1 MRPSRKRAG
10 WPPTSGAGGEGV
22 KIDKERLEALQRQAG
37 LSGQALAAR
46 AGITPPMLSRLKSR
60 GSCSKTTA
68 KKLAAVLGY
77 GFTAQERPTVK
88 PYALPTLE
96 ECQAAYQ
103 REAPVI
109 TPYEAARD
117 KREAENTRQTIME
130 FLDRPVPVG
139 WERWP
144 LKNRL
149 LYWRG
154 SGSTTVTDYGLLR
167 PSATLKS
174 RIPVAPRD
182 RVCAAEVWAEAFR
195 HPPEDLTNKAT
206 RNINQIISTLPGW
219 KKAEK
224 GLRFGPHGFCR
235 GFVRAV

>member
-68 KKLAAVLGY
+68 KKLAIVLGY
-77 GFTAQERPTVK
+77 GFTAQDWPPYCVK
-88 PYALPTLE
+88 LE
-96 ECQAAYQ
+96 DCQAAYQ

-130 FLDRPVPVG
+130 FLARPVPVG

>member
-68 KKLAAVLGY
+68 KKLATVLGY
-77 GFTAQERPTVK
+77 GFTAQDWPPYCVK
-88 PYALPTLE
+88 LE
-96 ECQAAYQ
+96 DCQAAYQ

-130 FLDRPVPVG
+130 FLARPVPVG

>member
-68 KKLAAVLGY
+68 KKLATVLGY
-77 GFTAQERPTVK
+77 GFTAQDWPPYCVK
-88 PYALPTLE
+88 LE
-96 ECQAAYQ
+96 DCQAAYQ

-130 FLDRPVPVG
+130 FLARPVPVG

-224 GLRFGPHGFCR
+224 GLRFGPHCFCR